1 MCTYCGCEQLPAI
14 AHLAHEHDEIERLA
28 SDLAATVE
36 AGRSQQASALLA
48 NLVRAFEQHAAG
60 EEAGLFE
67 QLRQA
72 GEGLAELDRLVGE
85 HRAFREQLT
94 DQCLLD
100 DSARTQR
107 VLRELCEHAD
117 VEDTDLFPF
126 AQQVLPDWRWE
137 QLGTER

>member
-1 MCTYCGCEQLPAI
+1 VCTYCGCEELPAI

-28 SDLAATVE
+28 FDVTAALE
-36 AGRSQQASALLA
+36 AGRRQQASALLA

-72 GEGLAELDRLVGE
+72 GEGLSELDRLVAE
-85 HRAFREQLT
+85 HRTFREQLT
-94 DQCLLD
+94 DECLLD
-100 DSARTQR
+100 DLARTQR
-107 VLRELCEHAD
+107 ALRELCEHAD

-137 QLGTER
+137 QLTD